1 MDGMGRC
8 SSYFF
13 RCATLYKEKWLN
25 FKGLLSY
32 CPWMHAILI
41 APGCMLFLY
50 DFEKL
55 KVLIFGVDEDGK
67 LQVKVAVRKIQEVVS
82 HLIYTQGGAGP
93 TLCGNHDEIFH
104 GDELYES
111 MGNG

>member
-13 RCATLYKEKWLN
+13 SATLYKEKWLN

-32 CPWMHAILI
+32 CPWMHAILV
-41 APGCMLFLY
+41 Y

-55 KVLIFGVDEDGK
+55 KVLIFGVDEDGR

-82 HLIYTQGGAGP
+82 HLIYTQGSAGP
-93 TLCGNHDEIFH
+93 ALCVN
-104 GDELYES
+104 YA
-111 MGNG
+111 